1 MHHRQRRTFAEG
13 KGSEEWGRSEVGATA
28 KGHIEDG
35 IEGKAEEED
44 DVGTGRRAEAD
55 GDDLKCICGASGGD
69 WDGLELDTSS
79 FSRL

>member
-28 KGHIEDG
+28 KGRIEDG
-35 IEGKAEEED
+35 IEGKAEEKD
-44 DVGTGRRAEAD
+44 DVGRRAEAD

-69 WDGLELDTSS
+69 WDGLGLDTSS